1 MGQRIQLPTP
11 ANPPLPS
18 IDVSVTLDGAL
29 YTLSLVWNETQE
41 LWFMSVLDNLGQTV
55 LMGDQAMISEWPLYA
70 SRIAAPIA
78 DAIQSGVFA
87 YFGLRIPRGY
97 FLVRDT
103 GGTENAT
110 LAGLGLRWQ
119 LWYLEAAEV
128 AAAGVT

>member
-70 SRIAAPIA
+70 SRIADLRRP
-78 DAIQSGVFA
+78 Q
-87 YFGLRIPRGY
+87 GL

>member
-1 MGQRIQLPTP
+1 MGQRIQLPAP
-11 ANPPLPS
+11 ATPPLPS

-29 YTLSLVWNETQE
+29 YTLHMAWNETVG
-41 LWFMSVLDNLGQTV
+41 LWFLRVLDNLGQTV

-70 SRIAAPIA
+70 SRIAEFRRPPGI
-78 DAIQSGVFA
+78 
-87 YFGLRIPRGY
+87 

-110 LAGLGLRWQ
+110 LDGLGLRWQ
-119 LWYLEAAEV
+119 LWYLDAAEV